1 MDLKVYLNGLWT
13 KFSGKPKETIHYQ
26 YDLDNIEYDKLW
38 SMYPSVY
45 PYTVTTT
52 TKVTHNCKST
62 IRDPARRWRKR

>member
-1 MDLKVYLNGLWT
+1 MDLKVYLNQLWT
-13 KFSGKPKETIHYQ
+13 KFSGETTEPIHYQ